1 MRRWR
6 IVHTTSLA
14 YDGRVRAAHNELRMT
29 PLNEVGQT
37 TLENRIR
44 IRPMTWSHVYRDHWG
59 THVMAMESLAEHQR
73 LDIEAISTVERT
85 EVERHEP
92 SLDWKAVRDP
102 AVQDRSYEWLM
113 LSARTR
119 PGRGIAELADAVRGL
134 PTPRAA
140 AEELSG
146 LVRAEMK
153 YRPGTTGVH
162 SRGEDAWAERSGV
175 CQDFA
180 HITVGA
186 LRTLGVP
193 ARYVSGYLR
202 TDPPP
207 GRARLLGVD
216 ASHAWVAAWSPR
228 HGWVELDPTNDT
240 RADQR
245 YITLAWGADFADVV
259 PLRGV
264 ILGGRGQSMGIAV
277 SVIPER
283 EEKTLPR

>member
-29 PLNEVGQT
+29 PLNEPGQT

-59 THVMAMESLAEHQR
+59 THVMAMESLAEHER

-85 EVERHEP
+85 PVERQEP
-92 SLDWKAVRDP
+92 SLGWDAVRDP

-119 PGRGIAELADAVRGL
+119 PGRGIEELADAVRGL

-140 AEELSG
+140 AEELCG
-146 LVRAEMK
+146 LVRGEMK
-153 YRPGTTGVH
+153 YQPGATGVH

-186 LRTLGVP
+186 LRSLGVP
-193 ARYVSGYLR
+193 ARYVSGYLVPKR
-202 TDPPP
+202 TRPSATRARVRATPGSSSGTTAGSPSTPPTAP
-207 GRARLLGVD
+207 RWAATTSSSPAGRDYEDVPPFKGIYSGRAKASLEVVVAITRL
-216 ASHAWVAAWSPR
+216 A
-228 HGWVELDPTNDT
+228 
-240 RADQR
+240 
-245 YITLAWGADFADVV
+245 
-259 PLRGV
+259 
-264 ILGGRGQSMGIAV
+264 
-277 SVIPER
+277 
-283 EEKTLPR
+283 